1 MAAAGALAATA
12 SQLVW
17 ASDGPNWPGLIL
29 MFLSAGLLVSALIH
43 PWRRPRSFAWLATWS
58 LVGIPVFAALHNVFY
73 ALGELSSE
81 TRILPLVFDFLHVAA
96 FVVSLVLCPAAVVIG
111 LVGWLIRS
119 RLRP

>member
-1 MAAAGALAATA
+1 M
-12 SQLVW
+12 
-17 ASDGPNWPGLIL
+17 
-29 MFLSAGLLVSALIH
+29 
-43 PWRRPRSFAWLATWS
+43 
-58 LVGIPVFAALHNVFY
+58 FAALHNVFY